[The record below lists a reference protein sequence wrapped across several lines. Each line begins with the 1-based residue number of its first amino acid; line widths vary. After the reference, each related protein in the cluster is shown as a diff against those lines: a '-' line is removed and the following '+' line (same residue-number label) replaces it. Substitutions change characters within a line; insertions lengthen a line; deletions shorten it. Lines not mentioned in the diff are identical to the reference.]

1 MCSVLINTIRNAG
14 IWQSLNPIF
23 SGTGFCLKF
32 QIFRLKVPIV
42 VSILFLLVLGSV
54 SWESYGAGEIGCVSI
69 LFLLVL
75 GSVIMDVKLIVVVNG
90 LNPILAGPG
99 VCHFEIPLQGIS
111 GKRHTAILT
120 GTGVC

>member
-32 QIFRLKVPIV
+32 QIFRLKLPIV

-54 SWESYGAGEIGCVSI
+54 SWKSYGAGEIGCVSI

-75 GSVIMDVKLIVVVNG
+75 GSVIMVDNLYVVVNG
-90 LNPILAGPG
+90 HNASLSGSGVSLMQIIL
-99 VCHFEIPLQGIS
+99 CEIS
-111 GKRHTAILT
+111 VK
-120 GTGVC
+120 